1 MVIEPRN
8 PYGAVQIADGGTPRV
23 ITVLAYENISGGYWV
38 NGSGEVSLVGSG
50 TTTYAASDIR
60 GTTVATQI
68 GSMVI
73 GLALTDIGSNT
84 YGPCAMRG
92 LYLMPGLSGTE
103 VGSAF
108 AGQSFFAGSAG
119 TIVPQSSGVMTGQ
132 PQSVGVGW
140 EPTPHGRI
148 ITAGGVGSFSIV
160 SLNI

>member
-8 PYGAVQIADGGTPRV
+8 PYGAVQLADGGTPRV

-38 NGSGEVSLVGSG
+38 NGSGTESLVSSG
-50 TTTYAASDIR
+50 ADSYAATDIR

-73 GLALTDIGSNT
+73 GLALTDIASGT

-92 LYLMPGLSGTE
+92 LYIMPTLSGTRI
-103 VGSAF
+103 GSGF
-108 AGQSFFAGSAG
+108 AGQQFAAGSAG
-119 TIVPQSSGVMTGQ
+119 TIVPLGSSTLNTNHND
-132 PQSVGVGW
+132 GVGW
-140 EPTPHGRI
+140 YDFAIGRQ
-148 ITAGGVGSFSIV
+148 ITAGGMGSYSIV